1 MYNEKLGVVH
11 FILSMVGA
19 SLTFFTQHLLG
30 LYGMPRRIFDYP
42 EIPEWIA
49 MNQIITVGAMI
60 ILVGMVIFLANLIY
74 STARGK
80 PANMEDPFGLGGK
93 YYYPYSQLNPHHD
106 KAGY

>member
-1 MYNEKLGVVH
+1 MFSMSGCFLG
-11 FILSMVGA
+11 SMVGA

-42 EIPEWIA
+42 AIPEWIA

-60 ILVGMVIFLANLIY
+60 ILVGMVIFLANMIY